1 MESPQEVMVCGSAWR
16 VIDLYIY
23 KLNLDSY
30 ITSLCK
36 KAGQKLSAVARINNY
51 ITLDQKLL
59 LLQLN
64 LVVIIHWSGCLL
76 LNIYTM
82 H

>member
-1 MESPQEVMVCGSAWR
+1 MKK
-16 VIDLYIY
+16 
-23 KLNLDSY
+23 KLLGICSDSKLSFDSH
-30 ITSLCK
+30 ITSLWK

-64 LVVIIHWSGCLL
+64 LVVIIH
-76 LNIYTM
+76 
-82 H
+82 